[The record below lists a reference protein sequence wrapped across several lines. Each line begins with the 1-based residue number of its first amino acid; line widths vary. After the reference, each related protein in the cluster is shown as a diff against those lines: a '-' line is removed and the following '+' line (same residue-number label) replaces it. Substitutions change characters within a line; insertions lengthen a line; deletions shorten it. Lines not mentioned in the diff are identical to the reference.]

1 MSAIRLSPFRAG
13 IGLAF
18 CAILLAG
25 AALAA
30 SPARQ
35 RLETTI
41 TAVLDAVRDPAYADA
56 SRRPAQRAR
65 VEGIVRGI
73 FDAREFSLRTVG
85 PRWKTFTPQ
94 QQEKFAAAFT
104 DLLIATYVGKIDGYN
119 GEQVQYLGE
128 TASSDGGKVEISTA
142 LRMKDGKIVPVSYRM
157 LQKDGSWCVYDVL
170 VENLSLVKNYRTQF
184 QDILVSAAPDDLIA
198 RVAEKAR
205 QARES
210 NGR

>member
-13 IGLAF
+13 IGLAL
-18 CAILLAG
+18 CAMLLASS
-25 AALAA
+25 ALAA
-30 SPARQ
+30 SPAHQ
-35 RLETTI
+35 RLESAI
-41 TAVLDAVRDPAYADA
+41 TAVLNAVRDPAYADA
-56 SRRPAQRAR
+56 ARRPAQRAR
-65 VEGIVRGI
+65 VEDIVRGI
-73 FDAREFSLRTVG
+73 FDGKEFSLRTVG
-85 PRWKTFTPQ
+85 QRWKTFTPQ
-94 QQEKFAAAFT
+94 QQDRFAAAFT

-128 TASSDGGKVEISTA
+128 TASSDGGKVEISTS
-142 LRMKDGKIVPVSYRM
+142 LRMKDGRVVPVSYRM
-157 LQKDGSWCVYDVL
+157 LQKGGDWRVYDVL

-184 QDILVSAAPDDLIA
+184 QDILVTAAPDDLIA